1 MSGDFTRLGCSIW
14 EWEPWIHLDA
24 SARILWL
31 GLYTSP
37 EARRNPPGLWHGS
50 IHTMSE
56 ASKLDP
62 DTTRGALD
70 TLLERELVE
79 FEIKLR
85 VLRLVTLPDCGEYP
99 SNGHIIRSWWR
110 DFKRVPSCTV
120 RDAHVRTLRWIM
132 DEGARL
138 SGKLLSHHHEEAWR
152 DTFGTVPEVA
162 ARRRGVRRLAESDT
176 STDIQPSL
184 FPSRAPETVSVTVPD
199 ASSDASLPP
208 SPSEIV
214 KRINP
219 GTLEPFANG
228 WEKEKEKEREKESDL
243 SGSGESVR
251 GGHDSRLPPALYVIP
266 KILPQELVDVLAGKA
281 GTMVAEDAWD
291 ALRETIR
298 VLDRNGVGPPEIALV
313 GEWLRQDNRAA
324 REAKSTRGD
333 PFTKLSVWAT
343 NPAAIMRALADARD
357 HKTKTEERGAD
368 LRQAMATLGLK
379 PPEGS

>member
-1 MSGDFTRLGCSIW
+1 MSGDFTRIGCSIW
-14 EWEPWIHLDA
+14 EWEPWIHLDPG
-24 SARILWL
+24 ARVLWL
-31 GLYTSP
+31 ALYTSP

-50 IHTMSE
+50 IHAMSE

-62 DTTRGALD
+62 DATRAALD
-70 TLLERELVE
+70 SLLTRELVE

-85 VLRLVTLPDCGEYP
+85 VLRLVILPDCGEYP
-99 SNGHIIRSWWR
+99 SNGNIVRSWWR
-110 DFKRVPSCTV
+110 DFKKVPSCTV

-176 STDIQPSL
+176 STEIQPSL
-184 FPSRAPETVSVTVPD
+184 FPSQAPDTVSVTVPD
-199 ASSDASLPP
+199 AP
-208 SPSEIV
+208 SGAPLGLSASEIV

-228 WEKEKEKEREKESDL
+228 WEKEKEKEKERDL
-243 SGSGESVR
+243 SVSGESVR

-266 KILPQELVDVLAGKA
+266 KFMPQELVDTLAGKA

-298 VLDRNGVGPPEIALV
+298 VLERNGVGPPEIALV
-313 GEWLRQDNRAA
+313 SDWLRQENRAS
-324 REAKSTRGD
+324 REVKSTRGD

-343 NPAAIMRALADARD
+343 NPAVIIRALGDMRAHQDRL
-357 HKTKTEERGAD
+357 EQSSAD
-368 LRQAMATLGLK
+368 LRQAMTTLGLK
-379 PPEGS
+379 PPEES